1 MKGGFTLHVVHVAG
15 TRMMSQGTD
24 GVSRDSLMEGV
35 MAGGDMLDHV
45 DLAKTALERS
55 PELLSWVQDWSGV
68 KNLDCLTPEEWFV
81 EGRGITGDY
90 RDDNNIWIP
99 THVYMIRRVLAD
111 D

>member
-15 TRMMSQGTD
+15 TRIMSQGTD

-45 DLAKTALERS
+45 DLAKTALERRS
-55 PELLSWVQDWSGV
+55 ELLSWAQDWSGV
-68 KNLDCLTPEEWFV
+68 KNLTCLTPEEWFV
-81 EGRGITGDY
+81 EGRGITGGY